1 MTVKILTVKQLENS
15 LAVPPRT
22 RVLSTAVRIVV
33 DYRAA
38 LRARTG
44 VGEYL
49 FQTVRAMARAAR
61 EAAPPGSPGAPPVD
75 ITLFSS
81 SWKDRPAPADLAQL
95 PGVHLVDRRL
105 PVRVLNLL
113 WHRLEWPPVERLAGG
128 ARFDVA
134 YSLHPLLLPSRGAAQ
149 VVTIHDL
156 DFLTHPERSSAEVRR
171 DYPALVRKHA
181 ARAAH
186 VVVNSHYTARQVEDQ
201 LGVAAARI
209 TVCYPGAPE
218 WSTSLPAAGGRPR
231 RHVLFLG
238 TLEERKNVGTL
249 LAAYRDLVAR
259 RPDVL
264 PLVLAGGAR
273 PEAARWLD
281 AIERPP
287 LAGCVTYLGY
297 VSDAERRKLLE
308 SAAMLVLPSRH
319 EGFGMPVLEAMGAGV
334 PVVVSNRGAL
344 PEVAGDAG
352 LVVDPDDPDALA
364 AAIERMLDDEALA
377 AAAAAKGVAR
387 ARHFRWADTAACV
400 LSAFER
406 ALAARA

>member
-1 MTVKILTVKQLENS
+1 
-15 LAVPPRT
+15 
-22 RVLSTAVRIVV
+22 VRIVV

-38 LRARTG
+38 LRTRTG

-49 FQTVRAMARAAR
+49 FRTVRAMAEAAR
-61 EAAPPGSPGAPPVD
+61 EAARPAAPGGRAVD

-81 SWKDRPAPADLAQL
+81 SWKDRPAPDDLAQL
-95 PGVHLVDRRL
+95 PGVHLIDRRL

-113 WHRLEWPPVERLAGG
+113 WHRLEWPPVELLAGG
-128 ARFDVA
+128 SLFDIA
-134 YSLHPLLLPSRGAAQ
+134 YSLHPLLLPASRAAQ

-156 DFLTHPERSSAEVRR
+156 DFLAHPERSSAEIRR

-186 VVVNSHYTARQVEDQ
+186 VVVNSHYTARQVEHE
-201 LGVAAARI
+201 LGVPAARM
-209 TVCYPGAPE
+209 TVCYPGAPD
-218 WSTSLPAAGGRPR
+218 WSKSLPPADDRPR

-249 LAAYRDLVAR
+249 LASYGDLVAR
-259 RPDVL
+259 RSDLL
-264 PLVLAGGAR
+264 PLILAGGAR
-273 PEAARWLD
+273 PEAATWLD
-281 AIERPP
+281 EIGRPP
-287 LAGCVTYLGY
+287 LAGHVEYVGY
-297 VSDAERRKLLE
+297 VSDARRRELVE
-308 SAAMLVLPSRH
+308 SAALLVLPSYH
-319 EGFGMPVLEAMGAGV
+319 EGFGMPVLEAMSAGV

-352 LVVDPDDPDALA
+352 LVVDPDDRDALA
-364 AAIERMLDDEALA
+364 AAIERMLTDDALA

-387 ARHFRWADTAACV
+387 AQRFRWADTAACM

-406 ALAARA
+406 ALATRA